1 MRILLKPAEVARAV
15 GVSDR
20 TVKNWAEVG
29 KIKSIRLPGGHIR
42 IHESELRRLL
52 GESNQAQR
60 SDPSVQ

>member
-29 KIKSIRLPGGHIR
+29 KLKIVRLPGGHIR

-52 GESNQAQR
+52 GESNQDQR